1 MAKFDPDE
9 EWKNVPSGTQW
20 INSTAADF
28 SPVFESLPEQQITGG
43 RSEMAEL
50 HPEEWKNASHGS
62 QWINSSAKDFSS
74 SQGLPL
80 SDIARV
86 KQERPNHM
94 KHDHQD
100 PKTVFKPKT
109 PDPQEHLRTLRNPTK
124 AYASRG
130 TPAVAPALG
139 HASDAFE
146 RHLAHQYRNAMIYI
160 ENYKIH
166 SYVKKFPA
174 DKRGHQE
181 ARINHYKR
189 AFGEGVRLGNNY
201 TSGILQSEG
210 LQLGVIKRLQQTRDF
225 YREFRTGKGTEMIEV
240 ELDGENGK
248 EVDEVQVISRWDKIL
263 GRALEKRL
271 GWEGR
276 TLEDLRGLQEN
287 VGAGE
292 YALRKKLRKKWKAQK
307 QRDIMRRD
315 GEGRKGKKRLRF
327 EEPGEGNMGK
337 DHKRLRPA
345 SAENTDASENSP
357 IFEVVLASS
366 SMPEV
371 EDSVE
376 EDPGRLKIGEDA
388 THPFNQARA
397 ALTAFLA
404 DLNKHLKVCKKDISK
419 QIMEVLAARDEKN
432 IQEKIDLA
440 SAKRKY
446 TTLFWSS
453 IMLLRLRM
461 ANDSLKSDDTGLKY
475 TASGPNISGPGAVTF
490 VGPIATLITQDKGT
504 LDHAIRIASQKRV
517 VQLYGQNN
525 HFGRCW
531 FAHKAEFWEV
541 WRKRVAGFRDG
552 EFKRWQNEAERAR
565 KDSDREYRAVMKLFS
580 AALNQATELVKKDY
594 LQNMVMLMI
603 TLERLKGGGRGRLI
617 ERRGRGTRTPEKKRE
632 FETVRKIKKSK
643 KTS

>member
-28 SPVFESLPEQQITGG
+28 SPGFESLPEQQITGG

-109 PDPQEHLRTLRNPTK
+109 PDPQEHLRTLRNSTK

-146 RHLAHQYRNAMIYI
+146 RHLAHQYRHAMIYI

-189 AFGEGVRLGNNY
+189 AFGEG
-201 TSGILQSEG
+201 
-210 LQLGVIKRLQQTRDF
+210 LGVIKRLQQTRDF

-240 ELDGENGK
+240 ELDGKNGK
-248 EVDEVQVISRWDKIL
+248 EVDEVQVISR
-263 GRALEKRL
+263 
-271 GWEGR
+271 
-276 TLEDLRGLQEN
+276 GLQEN

-292 YALRKKLRKKWKAQK
+292 YAMRKKLRKKWKAQK

-327 EEPGEGNMGK
+327 EEPGEGNMGE

-357 IFEVVLASS
+357 MFEIVLASP

-388 THPFNQARA
+388 TLPFNQARA

-432 IQEKIDLA
+432 IQEKIVLA

-446 TTLFWSS
+446 PTLFWSS

-461 ANDSLKSDDTGLKY
+461 ANDSLESDDTGLKY

-632 FETVRKIKKSK
+632 FETDRKIKKSK